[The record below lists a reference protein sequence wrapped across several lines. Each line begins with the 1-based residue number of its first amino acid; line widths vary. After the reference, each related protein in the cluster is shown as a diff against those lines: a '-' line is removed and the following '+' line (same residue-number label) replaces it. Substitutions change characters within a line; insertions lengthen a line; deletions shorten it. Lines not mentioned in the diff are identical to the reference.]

1 MNRHAKLIT
10 TFYTCFQNLDAEG
23 MRACYHDDVRFSD
36 PVFPE
41 LKGKEE
47 TGAMW
52 AMLIHTLR
60 KNPAGWKLDLENVW
74 ADQTSGSCRWQAHY
88 TLSLT
93 GRNVHNIIQ
102 ATFRFKDTK
111 IIEHTDTFDF
121 YRWAW
126 MAFGF
131 SGAVLGW
138 TPYFK
143 QQVQTT
149 AKKRL
154 EVYLQ
159 HYRR

>member
-1 MNRHAKLIT
+1 MNRNEQLISQ
-10 TFYTCFQNLDAEG
+10 FYTSFKDLDAEG
-23 MRACYHDDVRFSD
+23 MRSCYHANVHFSD
-36 PVFPE
+36 PVFPQ

-52 AMLIHTLR
+52 AMLINTLK
-60 KNPAGWKLDLENVW
+60 KNPAGWKLDFENVK
-74 ADQTSGSCRWQAHY
+74 ADATSGSCRWQAHY
-88 TLSLT
+88 TFSLT
-93 GRNVHNIIQ
+93 GRAVHNVIE
-102 ATFRFKDTK
+102 ATFQFKDGK
-111 IIEHTDTFDF
+111 IIEHTDTFNF
-121 YRWAW
+121 YRWAR

-149 AKKRL
+149 AQKRL
-154 EVYLQ
+154 EAYLQ